1 MKGLFLANAK
11 LGSDLFALANA
22 LIGRFRGGMAMA
34 TIGAGALFA
43 SVCGSSIATAS
54 TIATVTVP
62 EMRKYNYNEGFAA
75 GAAAPG
81 LPLLDR
87 PDGRDFLGDHFPGDR
102 AFSAEDDVRISFPV
116 PARGG
121 RSSFPR
127 PSP

>member
-1 MKGLFLANAK
+1 
-11 LGSDLFALANA
+11 
-22 LIGRFRGGMAMA
+22 MA